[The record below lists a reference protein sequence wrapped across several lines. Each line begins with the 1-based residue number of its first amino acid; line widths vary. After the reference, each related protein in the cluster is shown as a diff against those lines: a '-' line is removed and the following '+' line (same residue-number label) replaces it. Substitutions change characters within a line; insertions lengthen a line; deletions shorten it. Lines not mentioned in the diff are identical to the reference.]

1 MDNFV
6 ELNPGFFVLKD
17 FAQCFG
23 KLNLAS
29 IDKIFAFNKGEF
41 LHKKNLAGFRERI
54 KFEIENPKTTLYLK
68 RYNNAPAK
76 VQFKNWL
83 NQRKRLSLAA
93 CDMEPAENLRKLGI
107 NTPRTIA
114 FGQEWNGLFEKRS
127 FIITEQIPDSFK
139 LEDKLPREKDF
150 IKKLAIFIKKFHDTG
165 FRHRDLYLCHIF
177 CDPKTQFTLIDL
189 ARAFKPLFFSKKYL
203 IKDLAELYYSA
214 PGNKISK
221 ADKLRFFLFYLR
233 KEKLSFSDRMMI
245 RQIKAKAKRMA
256 RHDKKHNRPVPYKMN
271 PVRPL

>member
-1 MDNFV
+1 MDNFT
-6 ELNPGFFVLKD
+6 ELNPGFFVHKD
-17 FAQCFG
+17 FADCFG
-23 KLNLAS
+23 KLGLTS
-29 IDKIFAFNKGEF
+29 IDKIFAFTKGQS
-41 LHKKNLAGFRERI
+41 LHKQNLAGFRERI
-54 KFEIENPKTTLYLK
+54 KFDIENPNTTLYLK

-83 NQRKRLSLAA
+83 NQRKRLSLSE

-139 LEDKLPREKDF
+139 LEDKLPKGKDF
-150 IKKLAIFIKKFHDTG
+150 IKKLAEFVRKFHDTG

-177 CDPKTQFTLIDL
+177 CNSKMQFTLIDL

-214 PGNKISK
+214 PGNEISK
-221 ADKLRFFLFYLR
+221 TDKLRFFLFYLR
-233 KEKLSFSDRMMI
+233 KSKLSFSDKIMI
-245 RQIKAKAKRMA
+245 RQIKNKAKRMA
-256 RHDKKHNRPVPYKMN
+256 KHSRKHNIAVPFELK
-271 PVRPL
+271 